1 MGGAHNV
8 ALQNLKSGNI
18 PQAWERRM
26 EVVGGNQ
33 NVALEQLKSESNRRV
48 ALQQAPSYM
57 KLLGSIYKAQ
67 KSQKLSAE
75 QFNENVTRVG
85 QFVGFIFCG
94 GLCIAFYVS
103 FRTYHASLEK
113 LDKLTDLFNNPK
125 ARVASGDQ
133 GKRIMKKL
141 QQAKAPKLQEKPDSV
156 AELNETL
163 KKVQAL
169 LAAQQAPVAANK
181 KLQQVAPVY

>member
-26 EVVGGNQ
+26 EVFGGNQ
-33 NVALEQLKSESNRRV
+33 NVALEQLKSESNRREV
-48 ALQQAPSYM
+48 S
-57 KLLGSIYKAQ
+57 GSLAELIA
-67 KSQKLSAE
+67 SQKLSAE
-75 QFNENVTRVG
+75 QFDENVTRVG

-141 QQAKAPKLQEKPDSV
+141 QQAKAPKVQEKPDSV

-169 LAAQQAPVAANK
+169 LAAQQVPVAANK